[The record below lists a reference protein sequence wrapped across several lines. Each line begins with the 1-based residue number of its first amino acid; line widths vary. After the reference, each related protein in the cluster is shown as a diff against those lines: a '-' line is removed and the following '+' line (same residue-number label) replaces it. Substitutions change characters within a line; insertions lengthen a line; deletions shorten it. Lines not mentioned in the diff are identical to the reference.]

1 MNIRKEPGYRKKKQ
15 QEEEEEGIAA
25 GTADHPLSHNDC
37 QKRDAA
43 KSYETPGTASL
54 P

>member
-1 MNIRKEPGYRKKKQ
+1 VNIRKEPGYRKKKQ

-37 QKRDAA
+37 QTRDAA

>member
-15 QEEEEEGIAA
+15 QAEEEEGIAA
-25 GTADHPLSHNDC
+25 RTADPPLSHNDC
-37 QKRDAA
+37 QVGDAA
-43 KSYETPGTASL
+43 KSYESPWTASH